1 MSRTGPKKYRTIASA
16 LRNGGDLDVARAVA
30 AKYAK
35 TLDACESA
43 RDVKPLA
50 TGLFEAIDR
59 INALEARDAKSTER
73 TPLVQVLER
82 AGEDAR
88 FAARA

>member
-1 MSRTGPKKYRTIASA
+1 MSRTGPKKYRSIASA
-16 LRNGGDLDVARAVA
+16 LRNGDDLDVARAVA

-59 INALEARDAKSTER
+59 INALEARDGAANER
-73 TPLVQVLER
+73 TPLVRVLSR
-82 AGEDAR
+82 ADEESRVAV
-88 FAARA
+88 

>member
-1 MSRTGPKKYRTIASA
+1 MARTGPKKYRSIASA
-16 LRNGGDLDVARAVA
+16 LRNGDDLDVARAVA

-35 TLDACESA
+35 TLAACESA

-59 INALEARDAKSTER
+59 INALEARDAAAAEK
-73 TPLVQVLER
+73 TPLVKVLSMAEE
-82 AGEDAR
+82 GAR
-88 FAARA
+88 VAV